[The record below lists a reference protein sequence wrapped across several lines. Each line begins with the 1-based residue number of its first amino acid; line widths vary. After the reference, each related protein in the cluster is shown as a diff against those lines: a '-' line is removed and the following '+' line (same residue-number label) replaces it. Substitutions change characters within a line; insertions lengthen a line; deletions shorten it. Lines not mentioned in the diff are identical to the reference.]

1 MKMKTLVGVLLLA
14 VSAQAQTDPTLMT
27 VNGIPVSRSEFEY
40 SYNKNNSEGVIDK
53 KSVEEYVDLFVNY
66 KLKVVAALDERIDT
80 TQAFL
85 NEFAQYR
92 DQQIRPMLITDE
104 DVETEA
110 RQIYNRTQHYVD
122 SLGGLVKPAHIL
134 LSLSQKAD
142 NAQQQAIKQR
152 ADSIYQALV
161 GGADFADMAR
171 RFSDDKSTAPGGG
184 ELPWIQPGQTV
195 KAFEQ
200 AAYALK
206 VGEMS
211 KPVLSD
217 FGYHIILLKD
227 KANFFPYDSLR
238 ADIITFIERRG
249 IKESIM
255 DRKVKE
261 LATAAGKDTKTYMD
275 DKAKEFAAKDAEL
288 NNLIRE
294 YHDGLLLFEISNR
307 EVWDRAAKDEA
318 GLKNYFKKN
327 KKKYA
332 WEQPRFKGIA
342 YRCRDKEDVKRVQKA
357 IKKLPFDQWADCLR
371 TTFNADSVL
380 RIRVEKGIFKE
391 GDNSLIDRD
400 GFKKKGVAVT
410 PLTDYPYEAVYGKV
424 LKAPKEY
431 TDVKNQVTA
440 DYQDELEKAWVESL
454 RRRYPVTIDRAVLS
468 TVNKH

>member
-1 MKMKTLVGVLLLA
+1 MKLKILAGALLLA
-14 VSAQAQTDPTLMT
+14 ITAQAQTDPIVMT
-27 VNGIPVSRSEFEY
+27 VNGMPVSRSEFEY

-66 KLKVVAALDERIDT
+66 KLKVAAALDEHIDT

-92 DQQIRPMLITDE
+92 DQQIRPRLITDD
-104 DVETEA
+104 DVEAEA
-110 RQIYNRTQHYVD
+110 RTIYNRTQHYVD

-134 LSLSQKAD
+134 LALSQKAD
-142 NAQQQAIKQR
+142 NEQQQKVKQR
-152 ADSIYQALV
+152 ADSIYRALTQ
-161 GGADFADMAR
+161 GADFADMAK
-171 RFSDDKSTAPGGG
+171 RFSDDKSTAPNGG

-211 KPVLSD
+211 QPVLSD

-227 KANFFPYDSLR
+227 KSNFFPYDSLR
-238 ADIITFIERRG
+238 TDILTFIDRRG

-261 LATAAGKDTKTYMD
+261 LAEASGKDTKTYMD
-275 DKAKEFAAKDAEL
+275 EKAKEFAANDSEL
-288 NNLIRE
+288 TNLIRE
-294 YHDGLLLFEISNR
+294 YHDGLLLFEVSNR
-307 EVWDRAAKDEA
+307 EVWDRAAKDER

-342 YRCRDKEDVKRVQKA
+342 YRCRDKADVKKVQKA
-357 IKKLPFDQWADCLR
+357 IKNLPFDQWADCLR

-400 GFKKKGVAVT
+400 GFKKKGVVVT
-410 PLTDYPYEAVYGKV
+410 PNTEYPYEAVYGKV
-424 LKAPKEY
+424 LKAPQDY
-431 TDVKNQVTA
+431 TDVKNAVTA

-454 RRRYPVTIDRAVLS
+454 RRRYPVTIDKAVLS